1 MKSQRLLA
9 ITMLLLGRDSVS
21 APELAKR
28 FEVSVRTIYR
38 DIEALSEAGIPIV
51 AYPGAGGGYGIM
63 GDFKIDRSLLKPV
76 ELGQLSSTLGSLSK
90 AIGDARLGQVA
101 DRLKALSP
109 RRPAPRRAEA
119 AGGAGAPPNGGGA
132 AARKPRLLG
141 GPEAAAARGES
152 SAAGAAAGTAAAAA
166 SPENYLFIELAPA
179 AREREKIGVLR
190 RAIEEGRLVDF
201 SYVDS
206 GGKPSRRSAEPYAL
220 VFTWQAWY
228 LYAFCRARDD
238 FRLFKIAR
246 MKGPTLAPE
255 RFRRR
260 EVDLDS
266 RPWNSGW
273 EEASP
278 FRETRI
284 RFADAA
290 RIEEHFAER
299 DIEPEPDGG
308 AIIRTVLPADEWA
321 VSFLLG
327 LGIPFEVLEPPELRA
342 MVAERAELLRGRN
355 A

>member
-38 DIEALSEAGIPIV
+38 DIEALCEAGIPIV

-63 GDFKIDRSLLKPV
+63 GDFKIDRSLLKPG
-76 ELGQLSSTLGSLSK
+76 EIGQLSSTLGSLSK

-101 DRLKALSP
+101 DRLKALRS
-109 RRPAPRRAEA
+109 RSAPAREER
-119 AGGAGAPPNGGGA
+119 
-132 AARKPRLLG
+132 
-141 GPEAAAARGES
+141 
-152 SAAGAAAGTAAAAA
+152 T

-179 AREREKIGVLR
+179 AREREKIGLLR
-190 RAIEEGRLVDF
+190 RAIEEGRLVAF

-206 GGKPSRRSAEPYAL
+206 GGRTSRRSAEPYAL

-246 MKGPTLAPE
+246 MKDLALAPE

-266 RPWNSGW
+266 RPWNKGW

-290 RIEEHFAER
+290 RVEEHFAECA
-299 DIEPEPDGG
+299 IEPEPGG
-308 AIIRTVLPADEWA
+308 CAVVRTCLPADEWA
-321 VSFLLG
+321 VSFLFG